1 MHSTSTSL
9 KVAVGALAVAS
20 AVFGLTGCGKRAV
33 ERQVL
38 GSSMMPGISS
48 VQFDVGQTAK

>member
-9 KVAVGALAVAS
+9 KLAVGALAVAS

-33 ERQVL
+33 ERQML
-38 GSSMMPGISS
+38 GSSMMPGSSS